1 MVIDEAVLADPD
13 RLGAVRTAKHALAAL
28 PLAPDALAALTA
40 RLLQTPRA
48 QLTLVEREAVLLAGG
63 HGPPDADIA
72 RWTVSAGRTVHR
84 ETPCAFLSV
93 PVRDAAGRPVGALAV
108 LDTTERRWSDDDARI
123 LNELTALARPGVN
136 SSYLSCL
143 VDNLPMGVI
152 ACDADG
158 DVVVVN
164 RPVREL
170 IGLPSDS
177 APRLYS
183 MRASGALFDAEG
195 RAVPWRDSPIQRAAR
210 GERVDTDLLLRV
222 AGRRE
227 RILAATAQPIV
238 DEDGRHLGAVAVAR
252 EVTALRRAERFRDCH
267 RAVEEALRVAESP
280 AEAAPGVLA
289 ALATT
294 LGWPAAELWL
304 ADEDSGDLT
313 VGGRWC
319 APGRGLEEVLT
330 FAPVKGVGITGRVW
344 ATGTPLWVPDIAD
357 SSALRTPL
365 ERQRAAACLRGGL
378 RTVLAVPVRDAD
390 TVLGVLTCYGDAPEP
405 HEDLLALL
413 LDGVA
418 ARIGVYVALRRA
430 EALARQLSRA
440 KGDFIALVS
449 HEMRTPLTS
458 IVASASMLGDEKSG
472 LDEDSR
478 AMVDA
483 VHRNASSLHAV
494 VDTLLDL
501 AGLDSGHVALRA
513 EPVDLAVVVRDAL
526 AAAGPLAEA
535 NGVRLRYERDVPLPM
550 RGDAHRLRQVV
561 DDLLANAIK
570 YSPYGG
576 DVDVVLVERA
586 GTAELTVTDHGIGTP
601 AEERDRVFDRFFR
614 ASNVRHQGIV
624 GKGLGLSLARTIVN
638 LHGGTIRLSGH
649 PPHGTTVLIR
659 LPTSPDERNAQRS
672 SPGGR

>member
-1 MVIDEAVLADPD
+1 MVIVDEAVLADPD
-13 RLGAVRTAKHALAAL
+13 RLGAVRTAKHSLPAL
-28 PLAPDALAALTA
+28 PLAPDALARLAA
-40 RLLQTPRA
+40 RLLEAPEA
-48 QLTLVEREAVLLAGG
+48 QLTLVDREGVLLAGG
-63 HGPPDADIA
+63 QGPPDADIA
-72 RWTVSAGRTVHR
+72 RWAVSAGRAVQR
-84 ETPCAFLSV
+84 EAPPAFLAV
-93 PVRDAAGRPVGALAV
+93 PVLDGAGLPVGALAV
-108 LDTTERRWSDDDARI
+108 LDSAARRWTGENARI
-123 LNELTALARPGVN
+123 LTELTALASPG
-136 SSYLSCL
+136 SSASFLSSL
-143 VDNLPMGVI
+143 IDNLPVGVI

-158 DVVVVN
+158 DIAVVN

-170 IGLPSDS
+170 IGLPAEA
-177 APRLYS
+177 APRLYPT
-183 MRASGALFDAEG
+183 RATGALFDADG
-195 RAVPWRDSPIQRAAR
+195 RVVPWRESPIQRAAR
-210 GERVDTDLLLRV
+210 GERVDTDLVVRV

-227 RILAATAQPIV
+227 RIIAATAQPIL
-238 DEDGRHLGAVAVAR
+238 DDDGRHLGAVAVAR

-267 RAVEEALRVAESP
+267 RAVEEALSVAGSA

-289 ALATT
+289 ALGTT

-304 ADEDSGDLT
+304 ADEDSGELS

-330 FAPVKGVGITGRVW
+330 FAPIKGSGITGRVW
-344 ATGTPLWVPDIAD
+344 STGRPIWVPDIAD
-357 SSALRTPL
+357 SASLRTPL
-365 ERQRAAACLRGGL
+365 ERQRAAACLRAGL

-418 ARIGVYVALRRA
+418 ARIGVYIALRRA

-440 KGDFIALVS
+440 KDDFIALVS

-458 IVASASMLGDEKSG
+458 IVASASMLGDEQSG
-472 LDEDSR
+472 LDEESR

-483 VHRNASSLHAV
+483 VHRNATSLRAV

-501 AGLDSGHVALRA
+501 AGLDSGHVALRV
-513 EPVDLAVVVRDAL
+513 EPVDLSDVVDSAL
-526 AAAGPLAEA
+526 AAARPHAVA
-535 NGVRLRYERDVPLPM
+535 NGVRLHYEREEPLPLH
-550 RGDAHRLRQVV
+550 GDRRRLRQVV

-570 YSPYGG
+570 YSPRGG
-576 DVDVVLVERA
+576 DVEVTLVERA
-586 GTAELTVTDHGIGTP
+586 GVAELSVADHGIGTP
-601 AEERDRVFDRFFR
+601 AEERDRVFDRFYR
-614 ASNVRHQGIV
+614 ASNVRHQGIA

-659 LPTSPDERNAQRS
+659 LPISPRA
-672 SPGGR
+672 

>member
-1 MVIDEAVLADPD
+1 MVDETVLADPD
-13 RLGAVRTAKHALAAL
+13 RLGAVRTAKHALPAL
-28 PLAPDALAALTA
+28 PLAPDALARLAA
-40 RLLQTPRA
+40 RLLEAPEA
-48 QLTLVEREAVLLAGG
+48 QLTLVDREGVLLAGG
-63 HGPPDADIA
+63 QGPPDADIA
-72 RWTVSAGRTVHR
+72 RWAVSAGEAVQRAD
-84 ETPCAFLSV
+84 PPSFLAV
-93 PVRDAAGRPVGALAV
+93 PVLDGAGLPVGALAV
-108 LDTTERRWSDDDARI
+108 LDPAARRWTGENARI
-123 LNELTALARPGVN
+123 LTELTALASPGA
-136 SSYLSCL
+136 SASFLASL
-143 VDNLPMGVI
+143 IDNLPVGVI

-158 DVVVVN
+158 DIAVVN

-170 IGLPSDS
+170 IGLPADA
-177 APRLYS
+177 APRLYPT
-183 MRASGALFDAEG
+183 RATGALFDAGG
-195 RAVPWRDSPIQRAAR
+195 RAVPWRESPIQRAAR
-210 GERVDTDLLLRV
+210 GERVDTDLVVRV

-227 RILAATAQPIV
+227 RIITATAQPIL
-238 DEDGRHLGAVAVAR
+238 DDDGRRLGAVAVAR

-267 RAVEEALRVAESP
+267 RAVEEALNVAGSA

-289 ALATT
+289 ALGTT

-304 ADEDSGDLT
+304 ADEDSGELS

-330 FAPVKGVGITGRVW
+330 FTPIKGSGITGRVW
-344 ATGTPLWVPDIAD
+344 ATGRPIWVPDIAD
-357 SSALRTPL
+357 SASLRTPL
-365 ERQRAAACLRGGL
+365 ERRRAAACLRAGL

-440 KGDFIALVS
+440 KDDFIALVS

-458 IVASASMLGDEKSG
+458 IVASASMLGDEQSG
-472 LDEDSR
+472 LDEESR

-483 VHRNASSLHAV
+483 VHRNATSLRAV

-501 AGLDSGHVALRA
+501 AGLDSGHVALRT
-513 EPVDLAVVVRDAL
+513 EEVDLAQIVDAAL
-526 AAAGPLAEA
+526 TAARPHAVA
-535 NGVRLRYERDVPLPM
+535 NGVRLRHERDEPLPM
-550 RGDAHRLRQVV
+550 VGDPHRLRQVV

-570 YSPYGG
+570 YSPRGG
-576 DVDVVLVERA
+576 DVEIELVERA
-586 GTAELTVTDHGIGTP
+586 GMAELTVADHGIGTP
-601 AEERDRVFDRFFR
+601 AEERDRVFDRFYR
-614 ASNVRHQGIV
+614 ASNVRHQGIA
-624 GKGLGLSLARTIVN
+624 GKGLGLSLARAIVD

-659 LPTSPDERNAQRS
+659 LPISPR
-672 SPGGR
+672 P